1 MRRISELTKR
11 DIFDLT
17 IHGFQETVL
26 VQDFHPDFKEF
37 YKDEEAKYEMSLY
50 GRLDEIAFLKR
61 LYPLDEME
69 SYDSRFS
76 NAEDDIWQHTVNNE
90 DYEINWIFQ
99 DERFELLNG
108 DDSIFLNFISEIFH
122 PSVRNE
128 REPWEVFL
136 KKFNVLLGYDGYE
149 LYETKKISGRSVYS
163 WRSINDNLIME
174 KQISDIKTE
183 FNSDYVSSQV
193 TLMYELINTAPN
205 SAIGKAKE
213 LLEICCKTI
222 LDQREVSYAT
232 ESTVIQLMKYTCDT
246 LELNAKKIPEEVK
259 GNEIATKIL
268 GNLSNISQGMSELR
282 NLYGDGHGK
291 NKDFKTLPPRY
302 AHLAVGA
309 SVTTVHFLWETYKV
323 RNEKIIKN
331 IE

>member
-11 DIFDLT
+11 DIFEL
-17 IHGFQETVL
+17 IIFGFNETVL
-26 VQDFHPDFKEF
+26 VPDFHVDFREF
-37 YKDEEAKYEMSLY
+37 NREESVKSKMTLY
-50 GRLDEIAFLKR
+50 GRLDEIEFLKR

-69 SYDSRFS
+69 SYDSRFP
-76 NAEDDIWQHTVNNE
+76 NAESDIWQHTVNND
-90 DYEINWIFQ
+90 DYEPYWVFK

-108 DDSIFLNFISEIFH
+108 DDSIFLSFISEIFN
-122 PSVRNE
+122 PTVRKD
-128 REPWEVFL
+128 REPWENFL
-136 KKFNVLLGYDGYE
+136 KKFNALLAYDGYE
-149 LYETKKISGRSVYS
+149 LYESKKISGRSVYS
-163 WRSINDNLIME
+163 WRSISANLIME

-183 FNSDYVSSQV
+183 FDSDYVNSQV
-193 TLMYELINTAPN
+193 ALMYELITTAPN

-222 LDQREVSYAT
+222 LDQREVSYST
-232 ESTVIQLMKYTCDT
+232 ETTVIQLMKMTCDI

-259 GNEIATKIL
+259 GSEIASKIL
-268 GNLSNISQGMSELR
+268 GNLSNITQGMAELR

-309 SVTTVHFLWETYKV
+309 SVTTVHFLWETYKD
-323 RNEKIIKN
+323 RKERKPW
-331 IE
+331 

>member
-1 MRRISELTKR
+1 MSRISELTKR
-11 DIFDLT
+11 DIFDL
-17 IHGFQETVL
+17 IIYGFEQMEFVP
-26 VQDFHPDFKEF
+26 DFHPDFREF
-37 YKDEEAKYEMSLY
+37 YREENTKYVMTLY
-50 GRLDEIAFLKR
+50 GRFEEIEFLKR

-76 NAEDDIWQHTVNNE
+76 NAEGDIWQHTVNND
-90 DYEINWIFQ
+90 DYEMFWVFK

-122 PSVRNE
+122 PAVRIE
-128 REPWEVFL
+128 REPWEEFL
-136 KKFNVLLGYDGYE
+136 KKFNQLLEYDGYE
-149 LYETKKISGRSVYS
+149 LYESKKISGRSIYS
-163 WRSINDNLIME
+163 WRSINDNLIMQ

-183 FNSDYVSSQV
+183 FDSDYVNSQV

-222 LDQREVSYAT
+222 LDQLKIEYST
-232 ESTVIQLMKYTCDT
+232 ETTVIQLMKRTCDI
-246 LELNAKKIPEEVK
+246 LELNAKKIPEERK
-259 GNEIATKIL
+259 GSEIASKIL
-268 GNLSNISQGMSELR
+268 GNLSNITQGMAELR

-309 SVTTVHFLWETYKV
+309 SVTTVHFLWETYKD
-323 RNEKIIKN
+323 RNKRKA
-331 IE
+331 